1 MKKVVIIEDD
11 PVIQHLLKSWFMD
24 DDFIVV
30 SLDTTE
36 NLKEKVDE
44 IKPNLIVTDIML
56 PNNTAADLIN
66 TFKKINCPVVV
77 LSSMEEEDID
87 FFAEKI
93 GAIAAYTKPVNMG
106 EMFDFINGYFKT
118 IHN

>member
-1 MKKVVIIEDD
+1 MKKVIIIEDN
-11 PVIQHLLKSWFMD
+11 PVVQHLLKSWFTD

-30 SLDTTE
+30 SLNNTE
-36 NLKEKVDE
+36 NLKEKVEE

-66 TFKKINCPVVV
+66 TFNKINCPVIV

-87 FFAEKI
+87 FFANKI
-93 GAIAAYTKPVNMG
+93 GAIGAFTKPVNMV
-106 EMFDFINGYFKT
+106 EMFEFINMYFKKVP
-118 IHN
+118 N